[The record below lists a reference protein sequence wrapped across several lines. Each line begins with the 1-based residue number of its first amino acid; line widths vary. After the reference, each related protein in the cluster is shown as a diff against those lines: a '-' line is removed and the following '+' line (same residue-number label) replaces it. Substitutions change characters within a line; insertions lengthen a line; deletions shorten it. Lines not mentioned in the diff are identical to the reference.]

1 MVESKKKRIV
11 FIIIFYLFSAVAIF
25 LAWSPVKSVLT
36 DPRIDLYYSHIP
48 IIPFISAFLLF
59 RKRKSI
65 FSETHPAVLPGAL
78 LSVAGLGLYLF
89 ANLPKIETSY
99 SATLLVLSAILFWSG
114 AYLGLF
120 GSKSLKRGLFPVLF
134 LLFAVPIPAPIMDR
148 VVLLIAGASVY
159 VTGELFSFLQVP
171 FIREGVTFYLPAYTL
186 VVGPEC
192 AGWRSSLALIIL
204 TLLAGHLFLKRLSN
218 KILLVA
224 VSIPVII
231 IKNAVRIV
239 LLYYIAYY
247 LDERFMESGFLH
259 RSVGYFMF
267 GLVLIFMGFLLWS
280 LEKKEASRQS
290 SLKS

>member
-1 MVESKKKRIV
+1 
-11 FIIIFYLFSAVAIF
+11 
-25 LAWSPVKSVLT
+25 
-36 DPRIDLYYSHIP
+36 
-48 IIPFISAFLLF
+48 LLF

-99 SATLLVLSAILFWSG
+99 SATLLVLSAILFWAG

-204 TLLAGHLFLKRLSN
+204 TLLAGHLFLKDS
-218 KILLVA
+218 
-224 VSIPVII
+224 P
-231 IKNAVRIV
+231 IK
-239 LLYYIAYY
+239 
-247 LDERFMESGFLH
+247 FC
-259 RSVGYFMF
+259 
-267 GLVLIFMGFLLWS
+267 
-280 LEKKEASRQS
+280 
-290 SLKS
+290 

>member
-1 MVESKKKRIV
+1 MVESKHKRNFFIV
-11 FIIIFYLFSAVAIF
+11 FYLFSAAAIF

-36 DPRIDLYYSHIP
+36 DPRIDLYYTHIP
-48 IIPFISAFLLF
+48 IIPLIGAFLLF

-65 FSETHPAVLPGAL
+65 FSGAAPALLPGTL
-78 LSVAGLGLYLF
+78 LAIAGLCLYLLP
-89 ANLPKIETSY
+89 NLHKIETSY
-99 SATLLVLSAILFWSG
+99 SATLQVFSAILFWAG

-120 GSKSLKRGLFPVLF
+120 GFKSLKRGLFPVLF
-134 LLFAVPIPAPIMDR
+134 LLFAVPVPSPIMDR

-159 VTGELFSFLQVP
+159 VTSKLFTMLQVP
-171 FIREGVTFYLPAYTL
+171 FVREGVTFYLPAYTL

-204 TLLAGHLFLKRLSN
+204 SLLAGHLFLKRASN
-218 KILLVA
+218 KIWLVA

-231 IKNAVRIV
+231 IKNAIRIV
-239 LLYYIAYY
+239 LLYYLAYY

-280 LEKKEASRQS
+280 LEKREAQKPDC
-290 SLKS
+290 LKS

>member
-1 MVESKKKRIV
+1 MVESKHKRNFFIV
-11 FIIIFYLFSAVAIF
+11 FYLFSAAAIF

-36 DPRIDLYYSHIP
+36 DPRIDLYYTHIP
-48 IIPFISAFLLF
+48 IIPLIGAFLLF

-65 FSETHPAVLPGAL
+65 FAETEPAVLPGAL
-78 LSVAGLGLYLF
+78 LSVAGLGLYLLP
-89 ANLPKIETSY
+89 NLHKIETSY
-99 SATLLVLSAILFWSG
+99 SATLQVFSAILFWAG

-120 GSKSLKRGLFPVLF
+120 GFKSLKRGLFPVLF
-134 LLFAVPIPAPIMDR
+134 LLFAVPAPAQIMDR

-159 VTGELFSFLQVP
+159 VTSKLFTMLQVP
-171 FIREGVTFYLPAYTL
+171 FVREGVTFYLPAYSL

-204 TLLAGHLFLKRLSN
+204 SLLAGHLFLKRASN
-218 KILLVA
+218 KIWLVA

-231 IKNAVRIV
+231 IKNAIRIV
-239 LLYYIAYY
+239 LLYYLAYY
-247 LDERFMESGFLH
+247 LDERFMESGFIH

-280 LEKKEASRQS
+280 LEKREAQKPDC
-290 SLKS
+290 LKS

>member
-1 MVESKKKRIV
+1 MLGSKQKCTL
-11 FIIIFYLFSAVAIF
+11 FIIFYLLSAVAVF
-25 LAWSPVKSVLT
+25 LAWAPVKSVLT
-36 DPRIDLYYSHIP
+36 DPRIDLYYTHIP
-48 IIPFISAFLLF
+48 IIPLVSAFLLF
-59 RKRKSI
+59 RKRKLI
-65 FSETHPAVLPGAL
+65 FSGTHPAVLPGAL
-78 LSVAGLGLYLF
+78 LAIVGLCLYLIP
-89 ANLPKIETSY
+89 NLNKIETSY
-99 SATLLVLSAILFWSG
+99 SATLQVFSAILFWAG
-114 AYLGLF
+114 TYVGLF
-120 GSKSLKRGLFPVLF
+120 GFRSLRKGLFPVLF

-148 VVLLIAGASVY
+148 FVLLIAGASVY
-159 VTGELFSFLQVP
+159 VTGEVFTVLQVP

-204 TLLAGHLFLKRLSN
+204 SLLAGHLFLKRLSN

-280 LEKKEASRQS
+280 LEKREAQKPDC
-290 SLKS
+290 LKS

>member
-1 MVESKKKRIV
+1 MVESKHKRNFFIV
-11 FIIIFYLFSAVAIF
+11 FYLFSAAAIF

-36 DPRIDLYYSHIP
+36 DPRIDLYYTHIP
-48 IIPFISAFLLF
+48 IIPLIGAFLLF

-65 FSETHPAVLPGAL
+65 FAETEPAVLPGAL

-89 ANLPKIETSY
+89 ANLNKIETSY
-99 SATLLVLSAILFWSG
+99 SATLQVFSAILFWAG

-120 GSKSLKRGLFPVLF
+120 GFKSLTRGLFPVLF
-134 LLFAVPIPAPIMDR
+134 LLFAVPVPAPIMDR

-159 VTGELFSFLQVP
+159 VTSKLFTMLQVP
-171 FIREGVTFYLPAYTL
+171 FVREGVTFYLPAYTL

-204 TLLAGHLFLKRLSN
+204 SLLAGHLFLKRASN
-218 KILLVA
+218 KIWLVA

-231 IKNAVRIV
+231 IKNAIRIV
-239 LLYYIAYY
+239 LLYYLAYY
-247 LDERFMESGFLH
+247 LDERFMESGFIH

-280 LEKKEASRQS
+280 LEKREAQKPDC
-290 SLKS
+290 LKS